1 MALTTVLVRNWWALA
16 LRGLLAMLFGTA
28 AFLLPGLTLAVLIT
42 LFGAYALIDGVLAI
56 VAGVKAAEHHERFG
70 SLLWRG
76 LLGIAAGVIAFVLP
90 GVTAVVLTLIIGVWA
105 MVTGVLEVVAAVHL
119 HRAHGEWL
127 LIVNGAL
134 SVVLGLALIVAP
146 GLGLLTLVWVV
157 GGYAIFFG
165 LIMLR
170 LAFRLRARNIDG
182 TARTSR

>member
-1 MALTTVLVRNWWALA
+1 MTRTTVLVRNWWALA
-16 LRGLLAMLFGTA
+16 LRGLLAMLFGAA

-90 GVTAVVLTLIIGVWA
+90 GVTALVLTLIIGVWA

-170 LAFRLRARNIDG
+170 LAFRLRARNIGG

>member
-1 MALTTVLVRNWWALA
+1 MTLTTVLVRNWWALA
-16 LRGLLAMLFGTA
+16 LRGLLAMLFGAA

-76 LLGIAAGVIAFVLP
+76 LLGIAAGVIALVLP
-90 GVTAVVLTLIIGVWA
+90 GVTALVLPLIIGVWA

-170 LAFRLRARNIDG
+170 LAFRLRARNIGG

>member
-182 TARTSR
+182 TVRTSR